1 MVSMRCVN
9 CADTVQDFRGL
20 TDAEKTYVRG
30 QKPKHTRLGAYYRC
44 AHDGCL
50 RYQRLGNH
58 KDGGSFPEPEA
69 KDQAKAKAQAKAKD
83 QAKG

>member
-9 CADTVQDFRGL
+9 CGDTVQVFRRL
-20 TDAEKTYVRG
+20 TQAEKPYVEQ

-44 AHDGCL
+44 SRDGCL
-50 RYQRLGNH
+50 RFQRRGNH

-69 KDQAKAKAQAKAKD
+69 KDQAKDQIKD
-83 QAKG
+83 